1 MAVAAI
7 VVVEDVADAETT
19 SNCYSTIYEEGMAEK
34 SSLFCIFAEKDIT
47 YDPNGNLM
55 SDVRSGISS
64 VAYNELNLP
73 QSVTFTGG
81 EADYLYL
88 SDGTKLAALKDGSGL
103 IYCGSMVFSCSFSGT
118 APAVDFESTGFSAG
132 RMVKKDG
139 AVQPEYHVNDYLCS
153 VRVVTDARG
162 EVLERNDYSGFG
174 KRLASSAGSANR
186 YRFSGKEEQGFA
198 GVPWQDF
205 GARMYDPDLARWTT
219 PDPLA
224 EKYPGISPY
233 VYCNSNPVNYV
244 DPDGEL
250 PFFANFVGGF
260 VSAGVEY
267 GSQVIGNIVSNGFS
281 AESFTNVDLFDIG
294 VAFGEGFITSGT
306 NVARRVITK
315 AAVELTGEIAR
326 NTVDIQVGYG
336 ADHTPIV
343 NSFGEVIVDTAIG
356 VASDAINVDVN
367 VSPFKGVSNT
377 KAVRT
382 AREAANLKGESLSSH
397 AADGVRRQNAIVN
410 AEKAEANQAISE
422 GVGAMSGSTVSKVID
437 ELQDKHR
444 D

>member
-1 MAVAAI
+1 M
-7 VVVEDVADAETT
+7 
-19 SNCYSTIYEEGMAEK
+19 
-34 SSLFCIFAEKDIT
+34 
-47 YDPNGNLM
+47 
-55 SDVRSGISS
+55 
-64 VAYNELNLP
+64 
-73 QSVTFTGG
+73 
-81 EADYLYL
+81 
-88 SDGTKLAALKDGSGL
+88 
-103 IYCGSMVFSCSFSGT
+103 
-118 APAVDFESTGFSAG
+118 
-132 RMVKKDG
+132 
-139 AVQPEYHVNDYLCS
+139 
-153 VRVVTDARG
+153 
-162 EVLERNDYSGFG
+162 
-174 KRLASSAGSANR
+174 
-186 YRFSGKEEQGFA
+186 
-198 GVPWQDF
+198 
-205 GARMYDPDLARWTT
+205 
-219 PDPLA
+219 
-224 EKYPGISPY
+224 
-233 VYCNSNPVNYV
+233 
-244 DPDGEL
+244 
-250 PFFANFVGGF
+250 
-260 VSAGVEY
+260 
-267 GSQVIGNIVSNGFS
+267 
-281 AESFTNVDLFDIG
+281 
-294 VAFGEGFITSGT
+294 
-306 NVARRVITK
+306 ITK